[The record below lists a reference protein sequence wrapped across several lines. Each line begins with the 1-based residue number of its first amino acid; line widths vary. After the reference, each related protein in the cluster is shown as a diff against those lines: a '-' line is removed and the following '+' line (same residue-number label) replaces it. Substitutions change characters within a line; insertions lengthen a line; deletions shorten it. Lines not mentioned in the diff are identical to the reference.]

1 MTRTRIDPL
10 SRCIRDG
17 RDDDRGAGVTCTGG
31 TIGAADEILCSAIA
45 LWATA
50 RAVAKVRT
58 VPIPLASSEIE
69 SFVADFAIRLVP
81 IAAAESRVAVEAY
94 HRYGKGT
101 GHPAKLN
108 MGDCFA
114 YACAKTNAATLLYK
128 GDDFLHTDLA

>member
-1 MTRTRIDPL
+1 MILFLDASAMVAMMTGEPGSPALEERSARLTRYYVRR
-10 SRCIRDG
+10 SRCG
-17 RDDDRGAGVTCTGG
+17 RR
-31 TIGAADEILCSAIA
+31 
-45 LWATA
+45 

>member
-1 MTRTRIDPL
+1 LILFLDASAMVAMMTGEPGSPALEERF
-10 SRCIRDG
+10 
-17 RDDDRGAGVTCTGG
+17 
-31 TIGAADEILCSAIA
+31 GAANEILCSAIA
-45 LWATA
+45 LWETERPVA
-50 RAVAKVRT
+50 RKRT

>member
-1 MTRTRIDPL
+1 LILFLDASAMVAMMTGEPESPAIEERF
-10 SRCIRDG
+10 
-17 RDDDRGAGVTCTGG
+17 
-31 TIGAADEILCSAIA
+31 GAADEILCSAIS
-45 LWATA
+45 LWEAA
-50 RAVAKVRT
+50 RAVARKRT

-69 SFVADFAIRLVP
+69 TFVADFAIRLVP
-81 IAAAESRVAVEAY
+81 IGATEGRAAVEAY

-101 GHPAKLN
+101 GHPARLN